1 MTATVA
7 CPRCFRSVRLTEADW
22 NAAEQCC
29 TRCEPRS
36 EGNLGGAPPHHPR
49 RGGIGVRV
57 TGLDVPFGNLVWF
70 MAKLTFASI
79 PAGLFVGLIIG
90 IVYLVIRGFWARL
103 GL

>member
-1 MTATVA
+1 M
-7 CPRCFRSVRLTEADW
+7 
-22 NAAEQCC
+22 
-29 TRCEPRS
+29 
-36 EGNLGGAPPHHPR
+36 
-49 RGGIGVRV
+49 